1 MVFHIIGRPYNSV
14 NIDGK
19 FLDCSSIF
27 DYAQPLRRFS
37 LQVSASLIY
46 MICMCHVRM
55 KVYITFCRNN
65 CLLSHG
71 VKLFNLLFVRVVSN
85 TRCL

>member
-27 DYAQPLRRFS
+27 DYAQPLRPFS
-37 LQVSASLIY
+37 LQMSASLIY
-46 MICMCHVRM
+46 MICMYHVRM
-55 KVYITFCRNN
+55 KV
-65 CLLSHG
+65 
-71 VKLFNLLFVRVVSN
+71 
-85 TRCL
+85 

>member
-46 MICMCHVRM
+46 MICMYHVRM
-55 KVYITFCRNN
+55 KV
-65 CLLSHG
+65 
-71 VKLFNLLFVRVVSN
+71 
-85 TRCL
+85 